1 MYPKRN
7 TQNND
12 EIDLVEIFSQIWK
25 NKFKFL
31 LISFL
36 PAVIMYFYLISK
48 DQVEQLF
55 ETTTE
60 VKPISRFEAYVY
72 NDFNSYIDTQRY
84 NKTIIGPYANNIN
97 NIDTNEIKF
106 INYSSFDKI
115 DRSYLL
121 SLFMEK
127 ISEREF
133 LIETLKK
140 YNLIKKENF
149 KSDQQYEKK
158 LLEVSTSMKFKS
170 FDEEGKI
177 YAEIYNQ
184 VENKKEY
191 ENYLKL
197 LEKSAN
203 FEIQKFLNKKF
214 NDTIINQKIIQEYKI
229 EDNEASIKLL
239 DKNKDEKSL
248 AKLKKQR
255 QQILDNRD
263 LKRLQAKFNTTP
275 VVKSKEFN
283 AASIIT
289 DTTIYVDLVE
299 KSNITLRV
307 ITTFLASTVLGMF
320 YILVLVRIK

>member
-1 MYPKRN
+1 MQPKRKKP
-7 TQNND
+7 NND

-48 DQVEQLF
+48 DQEEQLF
-55 ETTTE
+55 EATTE
-60 VKPISRFEAYVY
+60 IKPISRFEAYAY
-72 NDFNSYIDTQRY
+72 NDFSSYIDTQRY
-84 NKTIIGPYANNIN
+84 NTTIIGPYANNI
-97 NIDTNEIKF
+97 DTNVIQF
-106 INYSSFDKI
+106 INYSSFDQI

-158 LLEVSTSMKFKS
+158 LLEVSNSMKFKS
-170 FDEEGKI
+170 FDEKGRT
-177 YAEIYNQ
+177 YGEIYNQ

-214 NDTIINQKIIQEYKI
+214 NDTIINQKIIQKYKI
-229 EDNEASIKLL
+229 EDIEASIKLL
-239 DKNKDEKSL
+239 DKNKDEKRL

-255 QQILDNRD
+255 QKILDNKD
-263 LKRLQAKFNTTP
+263 LKRLQAKFSTTP
-275 VVKSKEFN
+275 VMKSKEFN
-283 AASIIT
+283 AATIIT
-289 DTTIYVDLVE
+289 DTTIYVDLVD
-299 KSNITLRV
+299 KSNITLKV
-307 ITTFLASTVLGMF
+307 ITTFLASTVLGAF
-320 YILVLVRIK
+320 YLLFLVRIK